1 VGRPGVCNSGPD
13 SRRDRQTERARRRS
27 LEPPRS
33 FSKSRSVRFTR
44 SNPAGKGAALTGE
57 FVSIEGPQARA
68 TIASAINAHRD
79 VVGRYNDKDD
89 RVHGFLRDAEGHFE
103 TLDVD
108 VRGADLTVARGVN
121 DAGDVVGM
129 YRVPE
134 SGFPEKRHGFIFSR
148 GHYATIDF
156 PGPAGT
162 NTFAWNVTGDGTIV
176 GVFSFPDDGF
186 KEHGFVLAKGV
197 WKRIDHPAAAKTFL
211 SDIDSRGRMLG
222 TWYDEAGSEH
232 GFLIQD
238 DSLTEVSVVDADSA
252 FFDALRDSG
261 TTSGVYTERAT
272 RLRRGFVRDKDGR
285 VTTID
290 HPGLTVVRDINN
302 HGDLVG
308 RYVETG
314 KERGYV
320 IWEGYE
326 GD

>member
-1 VGRPGVCNSGPD
+1 MNLDGVASHVAIVVDHHSRGGSPGRIGKTS
-13 SRRDRQTERARRRS
+13 
-27 LEPPRS
+27 
-33 FSKSRSVRFTR
+33 
-44 SNPAGKGAALTGE
+44 AGLGTFA
-57 FVSIEGPQARA
+57 SIEGPRARS
-68 TIASAINAHRD
+68 TIASAINASRD
-79 VVGRYNDKDD
+79 VVGRYNDEYD
-89 RVHGFLRDAEGHFE
+89 RVHGFLRDAQGHFE

-108 VRGADLTVARGVN
+108 VMGADLTVARGVN

-134 SGFPEKRHGFIFSR
+134 SGFPEKRHGFIRSQ
-148 GHYATIDF
+148 GQYATIDF

-162 NTFAWNVTGDGTIV
+162 NTFAWNVSDDGTIV
-176 GVFSFPDDGF
+176 GVVSFPDDAF

-197 WKRIDHPAAAKTFL
+197 WKRIDHPEAVKTFV

-232 GFLIQD
+232 GFLFED
-238 DSLTEVSVVDADSA
+238 DTFTEVRVIDSDSA

-261 TTSGVYTERAT
+261 TTSGVYSDRAT

-290 HPGLTVVRDINN
+290 HPGLTVVRDINI

-308 RYVETG
+308 RYVDAG

-320 IWEGYE
+320 IWGGY
-326 GD
+326 GGN